1 MADKSIKD
9 KNQNNKIYSFNQGG
23 QRKMKRRKN
32 RWHKQKTKGKM
43 S

>member
-23 QRKMKRRKN
+23 AEKN
-32 RWHKQKTKGKM
+32 EKKKEQM
-43 S
+43 A